1 MVRGD
6 GHRLFTSMIFPQE
19 LLVKGRVDP
28 GLDPGRADLVGET
41 PLMEALLPRFF
52 GSWKSRN
59 HPLGVQEITHGLTA

>member
-28 GLDPGRADLVGET
+28 GRADLVGET
-41 PLMEALLPRFF
+41 PLMEALPQL
-52 GSWKSRN
+52 KSRN
-59 HPLGVQEITHGLTA
+59 HPLGVQEITHA